1 MFSLEPAA
9 LIKQF
14 PLFDQELASF
24 ISEEAETKIFNQD
37 DVLMRPGQFFK
48 YAMLVVRGR
57 VKLFREGDE
66 GEEFFMYYLEPG
78 NACAL
83 SMLCMA
89 RSQSSSIMA
98 VAVEETEVVMIPIQ
112 HMDNLMKNYPS
123 WYHFVIETY
132 RSRFE
137 EVLNVVD
144 QIAQIKTRIISVMN
158 FFSEKIRKTKEFFS
172 DLNMA
177 NLKTKI
183 EEIIAKMAGG
193 FEEITPEVIAYM
205 KNEITRLQ
213 CEVEMFKDGIDGGV
227 KFMRCLQNLN

>member
-1 MFSLEPAA
+1 MFSLAPKE

-24 ISEEAETKIFNQD
+24 ISEEAETKTFNQG

-57 VKLFREGDE
+57 VKLYREGEE

-89 RSQSSSIMA
+89 RSHSSSIMA
-98 VAVEETEVVMIPIQ
+98 VAIEETEVVMIPIQ

-137 EVLNVVD
+137 EVLNVID
-144 QIAQIKTRIISVMN
+144 QIAFKNMDQRLEWYLKRQSEVM
-158 FFSEKIRKTKEFFS
+158 
-172 DLNMA
+172 
-177 NLKTKI
+177 
-183 EEIIAKMAGG
+183 G
-193 FEEITPEVIAYM
+193 P
-205 KNEITRLQ
+205 
-213 CEVEMFKDGIDGGV
+213 
-227 KFMRCLQNLN
+227 NLNLTHQQIATDINSSREVVSRLLKKLENNGMVVVERNNIHWKG

>member
-1 MFSLEPAA
+1 MFSLEPKE

-14 PLFDQELASF
+14 PLFDLELASF
-24 ISEEAETKIFNQD
+24 ISQEAETKTFNQG

-57 VKLFREGDE
+57 VKLYREGEE

-98 VAVEETEVVMIPIQ
+98 VAIEETEVVMIPIQ
-112 HMDNLMKNYPS
+112 HMDNLMKNFPS

-137 EVLNVVD
+137 EVLNVID
-144 QIAQIKTRIISVMN
+144 QIAFKNMDQRLEWYLKRQSEVM
-158 FFSEKIRKTKEFFS
+158 
-172 DLNMA
+172 
-177 NLKTKI
+177 
-183 EEIIAKMAGG
+183 G
-193 FEEITPEVIAYM
+193 P
-205 KNEITRLQ
+205 
-213 CEVEMFKDGIDGGV
+213 
-227 KFMRCLQNLN
+227 NLNLTHQQIATDINSSREVVSRLLKKLENNGMVVVERNNIRWKG

>member
-1 MFSLEPAA
+1 MIYLVVNIYWIMFSLEPAT

-14 PLFDQELASF
+14 PLFDQDLASF
-24 ISEEAETKIFNQD
+24 ISEEAETKIFNQN

-132 RSRFE
+132 RTRFE
-137 EVLNVVD
+137 EVLNVID
-144 QIAQIKTRIISVMN
+144 QIAFKNMDQRLEWYLKRQSEVLGSNLTLTHQQI
-158 FFSEKIRKTKEFFS
+158 
-172 DLNMA
+172 A
-177 NLKTKI
+177 NDINSSREVVSRLLKKL
-183 EEIIAKMAGG
+183 ENNGL
-193 FEEITPEVIAYM
+193 V
-205 KNEITRLQ
+205 
-213 CEVEMFKDGIDGGV
+213 EVERNNIKWKG
-227 KFMRCLQNLN
+227 